1 VLEICRLL
9 TRDGLL
15 PPNGVSTLKGEEQN
29 GLANRIDVSS
39 DSKAYELAQLYL
51 TTLKYVSTESILS
64 LKKLRSELNLSK
76 HLASELMRK
85 LCEDGCVSDFSY
97 KFKGRLVNAERVRHV
112 IVQLQAMIY
121 GMTSK
126 YDEGNSISNTIY

>member
-1 VLEICRLL
+1 L
-9 TRDGLL
+9 TFVG
-15 PPNGVSTLKGEEQN
+15 
-29 GLANRIDVSS
+29 
-39 DSKAYELAQLYL
+39 
-51 TTLKYVSTESILS
+51 
-64 LKKLRSELNLSK
+64 RSELNLSK

-126 YDEGNSISNTIY
+126 YDEEKKRKRCEEKNEELPTSCSKVQKIDEST